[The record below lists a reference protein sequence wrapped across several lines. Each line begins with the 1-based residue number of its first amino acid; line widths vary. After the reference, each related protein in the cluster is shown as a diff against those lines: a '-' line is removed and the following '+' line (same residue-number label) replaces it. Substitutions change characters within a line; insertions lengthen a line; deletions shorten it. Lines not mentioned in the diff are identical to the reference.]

1 MSAAAPGP
9 PSGTRDFLPC
19 EVRRRE
25 EAVARV
31 KRTFA
36 LHGFE
41 PLETPAFERLEVLSG
56 KYGEEGDKLVF
67 KILKRGAGAASGE
80 ADLALRYDLTVPAVR
95 LYARRRGELPRV
107 FKRYQIGPVWRGERP
122 GRGRFREFMQCD
134 VDVFGAASRLA
145 DADVILTLA
154 AALDALGIRE
164 TVIRLNSRTA
174 LRALMDSYGIPRA
187 GHAGAVT
194 ALDKLNKIG
203 RPGVARELAERGIAQ
218 TAIDALCEDI
228 LGGKSVRQNSPPKA
242 ARHWE
247 PSGPGFGE
255 KTRKRIAATA
265 EGAAGL
271 AEIDAVLDAA
281 APRLP
286 GGARIVF
293 DPALARGLDYY
304 TGPIFEF
311 AAGGA
316 GGSIAGGGRYDELCG
331 MFLKRSVPVCGG
343 SLGIERVMELLDGD
357 GGAAEP
363 RAYVT
368 VWDEAAAGRA
378 LDLAAEIRAAG
389 VAAEVDLTGGKLSRQ
404 FRSAAERGCRFA
416 VVEGPDE
423 RAAGAVALKDL
434 ESGAQTAAPRGE
446 LAARLR
452 RLAEARPLP

>member
-9 PSGTRDFLPC
+9 PSGTRDFLPR

-134 VDVFGAASRLA
+134 VDVFGAASRRA

-154 AALDALGIRE
+154 AALAALGIGGA
-164 TVIRLNSRTA
+164 VVRLNSRAA

-187 GHAGAVT
+187 ARAGALT
-194 ALDKLNKIG
+194 ALDKLDKIG
-203 RPGVARELAERGIAQ
+203 LDRVAGELTERGVAPGAVA
-218 TAIDALCEDI
+218 ALRADI
-228 LGGKSVRQNSPPKA
+228 GGGDFA
-242 ARHWE
+242 AVAR
-247 PSGPGFGE
+247 
-255 KTRKRIAATA
+255 RRLAATA

-311 AAGGA
+311 AAEGI